1 MKSLIKQILLIS
13 LILMMIPASAQ
24 AVLAKYWRLRVVN
37 STDQTLTYDN
47 AARVSVIMTP
57 WKMTS
62 GAMAYGT
69 NITDNTAFL
78 DTGGSIAAAAE
89 SEGSVQDNSSNL
101 YVGIKGIF
109 EVTADVTSTDGTVYL
124 YLEESP
130 DNTNWPSD
138 QADFDCDED
147 LRLIATLTLSTDAED
162 EDRAVNF
169 EF

>member
-1 MKSLIKQILLIS
+1 MKKLLLIATIILL
-13 LILMMIPASAQ
+13 SAVPSN
-24 AVLAKYWRLRVVN
+24 AVLPKYWRLRVLN

-69 NITDNTAFL
+69 NITDDTAFL
-78 DTGGSIAAAAE
+78 NTGGSIAVDAE
-89 SEGSVQDNSSNL
+89 SEGTIQDNTSNL
-101 YVGIKGIF
+101 YIGIKGIF
-109 EVTADVTSTDGTVYL
+109 EITADVTSTDGTIYL

-138 QADFDCDED
+138 QADFDCSED
-147 LRLIATLTLSTDAED
+147 LILVATLTLSTDAED

-169 EF
+169 DF